1 MFLECASVAFCQTDI
16 KIMSDTIAHV
26 HSKLKTKMWVLKCI
40 SLSVKKVS

>member
-1 MFLECASVAFCQTDI
+1 MFLECAQVAFFCKTD
-16 KIMSDTIAHV
+16 MLDTIAHV